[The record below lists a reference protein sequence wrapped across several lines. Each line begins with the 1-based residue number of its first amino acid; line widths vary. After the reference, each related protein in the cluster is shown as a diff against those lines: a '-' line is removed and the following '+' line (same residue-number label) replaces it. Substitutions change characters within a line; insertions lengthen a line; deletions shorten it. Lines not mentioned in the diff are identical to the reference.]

1 MQSKTSVPNKLIDEK
16 SPYLLQHAYN
26 PVEWH
31 PWKEE
36 TFQLAKKLEKPIF
49 LSVGY
54 SACYWC
60 HVMEREVFENEEI
73 AELMNEYFVNVKVDR
88 EERPDVDRVY
98 MTVLQA
104 ITGSGGW
111 PMSLFL
117 TPDLKPFYAATYIPP
132 KAKYGRAGFEDV
144 INEIHKLWNSKR
156 SEIEVSGDGIIASI
170 KKSLDLNK
178 GGASGDLSKSLFFN
192 PLTQFEKI
200 FDPENGGFGSGN
212 KFPRPVAFDYLLN
225 FYHNSKEFP
234 ALDMT
239 LFSLKKMYE
248 GGMYDH
254 LGGGFHRYAVDVYW
268 RVPHFEKM
276 LYDQAQLIK
285 TYSNAY
291 RITGKKF
298 FLFVAEETA
307 RYLFSNLLSPEGGFY
322 SAEDAESAVDPAY
335 PNDKEEGAY
344 YLWLKSDIDEALGV
358 DDSKV
363 FCYYFGIDLLGNTI
377 HDPHEV
383 FGKKN
388 VLYIAHDVY
397 ESAAKFGKTVEEI
410 SEIIDRSRD
419 KLLAIR
425 KQRQAPSLDDKIL
438 TNWNALTISS
448 LCALFCASGEKIYID
463 KAIAAMDFI
472 LSNLSSGTPDTL
484 LHRYKDDEARFDG
497 TLEDYSFVISAL
509 IDLYECTFDVSYLKK
524 AMALNEIVMKKFF
537 DNDNGGF
544 FDVDPN
550 VKDIIINTKDIY
562 DGAEPSGN
570 SVQILNL
577 LRLSAMSDNGKLKDA
592 AEKSLKLFA
601 EDIKRMPFSSPEM
614 LSSLNFFLT
623 EPTEIIISGDRTDQ
637 LFIRLSEYV
646 RSFYLPQS
654 VIMNSSEEM
663 TELFPF
669 IKNIVEMGDETLVYI
684 CRNHACSLPT
694 NDKEKIKELLSNET
708 VLEKEE

>member
-1 MQSKTSVPNKLIDEK
+1 MHSKTSVPNKLIDEK

-26 PVEWH
+26 PVDWH
-31 PWKEE
+31 PWKDE
-36 TFQLAKKLEKPIF
+36 TFELAKKLEKPIF

-73 AELMNEYFVNVKVDR
+73 ADLMNEYFVNVKVDR

-144 INEIHKLWNSKR
+144 IKEINKLWNTKR
-156 SEIEVSGDGIIASI
+156 KDIEASGDGILASI
-170 KKSLDLNK
+170 KKSLELNK
-178 GGASGDLSKSLFFN
+178 SNTSADLSKSLFFN

-225 FYHNSKEFP
+225 LYSSSKEFP

-291 RITGKKF
+291 QISGKKF

-307 RYLFSNLLSPEGGFY
+307 RYVFNNLLSPEGGFY
-322 SAEDAESAVDPAY
+322 SAEDAESAVDASIP
-335 PNDKEEGAY
+335 DEKEEGAY
-344 YLWLKSDIDEALGV
+344 YLWLKSDIDEILGAE
-358 DDSKV
+358 DSKI
-363 FCYYFGIDLLGNTI
+363 FCYSYGIDLLGNTI

-388 VLYIAHDVY
+388 VLYLAHDVF
-397 ESAAKFGKTVEEI
+397 ETSAKFEKTVEEI
-410 SEIIDRSRD
+410 SQAIDRSKE
-419 KLLAIR
+419 KLLNAR
-425 KQRQAPSLDDKIL
+425 KQRPAPALDDKIL

-448 LCALFCASGEKIYID
+448 LCSLFRANGKKEYLD
-463 KAIAAMDFI
+463 KAVTAMNFI
-472 LSNLSSGTPDTL
+472 LANLITEVPNAL
-484 LHRYKDDEARFDG
+484 LHRYKDGEARFDG

-509 IDLYECTFDVSYLKK
+509 IDIYECTFDVIYLKK
-524 AMALNEIVMKKFF
+524 AIAFNNTVIKKFY
-537 DNDNGGF
+537 DNENGGF
-544 FDVDPN
+544 FDVDPSE
-550 VKDIIINTKDIY
+550 KDIILSTKEIY

-570 SVQILNL
+570 SIQILNL
-577 LRLSAMSDNGKLKDA
+577 LRLSALTDNKELKDI
-592 AEKSLKLFA
+592 AERSLKLYA
-601 EDIKRMPFSSPEM
+601 EDLRRMPFSSPAM
-614 LSSLNFFLT
+614 LSSLNYLLN
-623 EPTEIIISGDRTDQ
+623 EPAEIIVSGDRSDERNIE
-637 LFIRLSEYV
+637 LADYV

-654 VIMNSSEEM
+654 IVMNSSKEM

-669 IKNIVEMGDETLVYI
+669 IGNIVEKNEEPLVYV

-694 NDKEKIKELLSNET
+694 NNKDKIKELLSQ
-708 VLEKEE
+708 

>member
-1 MQSKTSVPNKLIDEK
+1 MHSKTSVPNKLIDEK

-26 PVEWH
+26 PVDWH
-31 PWKEE
+31 PWKDE
-36 TFQLAKKLEKPIF
+36 TFELAKKLEKPIF

-73 AELMNEYFVNVKVDR
+73 ADLMNEYFVNVKVDR

-104 ITGSGGW
+104 VTGSGGW

-144 INEIHKLWNSKR
+144 IKEINKLWNTKR
-156 SEIEVSGDGIIASI
+156 KDIEASGDGILASI
-170 KKSLDLNK
+170 KKSLELNK
-178 GGASGDLSKSLFFN
+178 SNTSADLSKSLFFN

-225 FYHNSKEFP
+225 LYSSSKEFP

-291 RITGKKF
+291 QISGKKF

-307 RYLFSNLLSPEGGFY
+307 RYVFNNLLSPEGGFY
-322 SAEDAESAVDPAY
+322 SAEDAESAVDASIP
-335 PNDKEEGAY
+335 DEKEEGAY
-344 YLWLKSDIDEALGV
+344 YLWLKSEIDEILGAE
-358 DDSKV
+358 DSKI
-363 FCYYFGIDLLGNTI
+363 FCYSYGIDLLGNTI

-388 VLYIAHDVY
+388 VLYLAHDVF
-397 ESAAKFGKTVEEI
+397 ETSAKFEKTVEEI
-410 SEIIDRSRD
+410 SQAIDRSKE
-419 KLLAIR
+419 KLLNAR
-425 KQRQAPSLDDKIL
+425 KQRPAPALDDKIL

-448 LCALFCASGEKIYID
+448 LCSLFRANGKKEYLD
-463 KAIAAMDFI
+463 KAVTAMNFI
-472 LSNLSSGTPDTL
+472 LANLITEVPNAL
-484 LHRYKDDEARFDG
+484 LHRYKDGEARFDG

-509 IDLYECTFDVSYLKK
+509 IDIYECTFDVIYLKK
-524 AMALNEIVMKKFF
+524 AIAFNNTVIKKFY
-537 DNDNGGF
+537 DNENGGF
-544 FDVDPN
+544 FDVDPSE
-550 VKDIIINTKDIY
+550 KDIILSTKEIY

-570 SVQILNL
+570 SIQILNL
-577 LRLSAMSDNGKLKDA
+577 LRLSALTDNKELKDI
-592 AEKSLKLFA
+592 AERSLKLYA
-601 EDIKRMPFSSPEM
+601 EDLRRMPFSSPAM
-614 LSSLNFFLT
+614 LSSLNYLLN
-623 EPTEIIISGDRTDQ
+623 EPAEIIVSGDRSDERNIE
-637 LFIRLSEYV
+637 LADYV

-654 VIMNSSEEM
+654 IVMNSSKEM

-669 IKNIVEMGDETLVYI
+669 IGNIVEKNEEPLVYV

-694 NDKEKIKELLSNET
+694 NNKDKIKELLSQ
-708 VLEKEE
+708 

>member
-1 MQSKTSVPNKLIDEK
+1 MHSKTSVPNKLIDEK

-26 PVEWH
+26 PVDWH
-31 PWKEE
+31 PWKDE
-36 TFQLAKKLEKPIF
+36 TFELAKKLEKPIF

-73 AELMNEYFVNVKVDR
+73 ADLMNEYFVNVKVDR

-144 INEIHKLWNSKR
+144 IKEINKLWNTKR
-156 SEIEVSGDGIIASI
+156 KDIEASGDGILASI
-170 KKSLDLNK
+170 KKSLELNK
-178 GGASGDLSKSLFFN
+178 SNASADLSKSLFFN

-225 FYHNSKEFP
+225 LYSNSKEFP

-291 RITGKKF
+291 QISGKKF

-307 RYLFSNLLSPEGGFY
+307 RYVFNNLLSPEGGFY
-322 SAEDAESAVDPAY
+322 SAEDAESATEASVPSE
-335 PNDKEEGAY
+335 KEEGAY
-344 YLWLKSDIDEALGV
+344 YLWLKSEMDEILGAE
-358 DDSKV
+358 DSKI
-363 FCYYFGIDLLGNTI
+363 FCYSYGIDLLGNTI

-388 VLYIAHDVY
+388 VLYLAHDVF
-397 ESAAKFGKTVEEI
+397 ETSAKFEKTVEEI
-410 SEIIDRSRD
+410 SEVIDRSKE
-419 KLLAIR
+419 KLLNAR
-425 KQRQAPSLDDKIL
+425 KQRPAPALDDKIL

-448 LCALFCASGEKIYID
+448 LCSLFRANGKKEYLD
-463 KAIAAMDFI
+463 KAVKAMNFI
-472 LSNLSSGTPDTL
+472 LANLVTQVPNTL
-484 LHRYKDDEARFDG
+484 LHRYKDGEARFDG

-509 IDLYECTFDVSYLKK
+509 IDIYECTFDVIYLKK
-524 AMALNEIVMKKFF
+524 AIAFNITAIKKFY
-537 DNDNGGF
+537 DNESGGF
-544 FDVDPN
+544 FDVDPSE
-550 VKDIIINTKDIY
+550 KDIILSTKEIY

-570 SVQILNL
+570 SIQILNL
-577 LRLSAMSDNGKLKDA
+577 LRLSALTDNKELKDI
-592 AEKSLKLFA
+592 AERSLKLYA
-601 EDIKRMPFSSPEM
+601 EDLRRMPFSSPAM
-614 LSSLNFFLT
+614 LSSLNYLLN
-623 EPTEIIISGDRTDQ
+623 EPTEIIVSGDRSDEKNIE
-637 LFIRLSEYV
+637 LADYV

-654 VIMNSSEEM
+654 IVMNSSKEM

-669 IKNIVEMGDETLVYI
+669 IGNIVEKNEEPLVYV

-694 NDKEKIKELLSNET
+694 NDKEKIKDLLT
-708 VLEKEE
+708 Q

>member
-1 MQSKTSVPNKLIDEK
+1 MHSKTSVPNKLIDEK

-26 PVEWH
+26 PVDWH
-31 PWKEE
+31 PWKDE
-36 TFQLAKKLEKPIF
+36 TFELAKKLEKPIF

-73 AELMNEYFVNVKVDR
+73 ADLMNEYFVNVKVDR

-144 INEIHKLWNSKR
+144 IKEINKLWNTKR
-156 SEIEVSGDGIIASI
+156 KDIEASGDGILASI
-170 KKSLDLNK
+170 KKSLELNK
-178 GGASGDLSKSLFFN
+178 SNTSADLSKSLFFN

-225 FYHNSKEFP
+225 LYSSSKEFP

-291 RITGKKF
+291 QISGKKF

-307 RYLFSNLLSPEGGFY
+307 RYVFNNLLSPEGGFY
-322 SAEDAESAVDPAY
+322 SAEDAESAVDASIP
-335 PNDKEEGAY
+335 DEKEEGAY
-344 YLWLKSDIDEALGV
+344 YLWLKSEIDEILGAE
-358 DDSKV
+358 DSKI
-363 FCYYFGIDLLGNTI
+363 FCYSYGIDLLGNTI

-388 VLYIAHDVY
+388 VLYLAHDVF
-397 ESAAKFGKTVEEI
+397 ETSAKFEKTVEEI
-410 SEIIDRSRD
+410 SQAIDRSKE
-419 KLLAIR
+419 KLLNAR
-425 KQRQAPSLDDKIL
+425 KQRPAPALDDKIL

-448 LCALFCASGEKIYID
+448 LCSLFRANGKKEYLD
-463 KAIAAMDFI
+463 KAVTAMNFI
-472 LSNLSSGTPDTL
+472 LANLIADAPNTL
-484 LHRYKDDEARFDG
+484 LHRYKDGEARFDG

-509 IDLYECTFDVSYLKK
+509 IDIYECTFDVIYLKK
-524 AMALNEIVMKKFF
+524 AIAFNNTVIKKFY
-537 DNDNGGF
+537 DNENGGF
-544 FDVDPN
+544 FDVDPSE
-550 VKDIIINTKDIY
+550 KDIILSTKEIY

-570 SVQILNL
+570 SIQILNL
-577 LRLSAMSDNGKLKDA
+577 LRLSALTDNKELKDI
-592 AEKSLKLFA
+592 AERSLKLYA
-601 EDIKRMPFSSPEM
+601 EDLRRMPFSSPAM
-614 LSSLNFFLT
+614 LSSLNYLLN
-623 EPTEIIISGDRTDQ
+623 EPAEIIVSGDRSDERNIE
-637 LFIRLSEYV
+637 LADYV

-654 VIMNSSEEM
+654 IVMNSSKEM

-669 IKNIVEMGDETLVYI
+669 IGNIVEKNEEPLVYV

-694 NDKEKIKELLSNET
+694 NNKDKIKELLSQ
-708 VLEKEE
+708 